1 MLFAKEVTVMSNAN
15 MNVFTD
21 VLKKNREF
29 IFDKTSTLPG
39 IVLAVQKVLVDNDL
53 NETKEGKLLVNT
65 LLQALSY
72 NDAVGIIIDFM
83 N

>member
-53 NETKEGKLLVNT
+53 NETEEGKLLVNT
-65 LLQALSY
+65 LLRALSY

>member
-1 MLFAKEVTVMSNAN
+1 MSNAN

-29 IFDKTSTLPG
+29 IFDKTFTLPG

-53 NETKEGKLLVNT
+53 NETEESKLLVST

>member
-1 MLFAKEVTVMSNAN
+1 MSNAN

-29 IFDKTSTLPG
+29 IFDTTSTLPG

-53 NETKEGKLLVNT
+53 NETKEGRLLVNN

-72 NDAVGIIIDFM
+72 NDAVGIVIDFM

>member
-53 NETKEGKLLVNT
+53 NETEEGKLLVNT

>member
-1 MLFAKEVTVMSNAN
+1 MIS

-21 VLKKNREF
+21 TLKKNRDF
-29 IFDKTSTLPG
+29 IFDTTSTLPG
-39 IVLAVQKVLVDNDL
+39 IVLAVQKVLVDSNL

-65 LLQALSY
+65 LLQAQSY
-72 NDAVGIIIDFM
+72 NDAISIILDFM

>member
-1 MLFAKEVTVMSNAN
+1 MSNAN

-53 NETKEGKLLVNT
+53 NETEEGKLLVNT

>member
-1 MLFAKEVTVMSNAN
+1 MSNAN
-15 MNVFTD
+15 MNIFTD
-21 VLKKNREF
+21 VLKKNRDF

-39 IVLAVQKVLVDNDL
+39 IVLAVQKVLVDNNL
-53 NETKEGKLLVNT
+53 NETEEGKLLVST
-65 LLQALSY
+65 LLQARSY